1 MLSAQVILSSQAE
14 SSTLQQSLTSRVQ
27 THSFTKNLWGLN
39 STTPKYLTVSKYLL
53 TNFFSLTLMGFNF
66 RLFWPIYN
74 TNLIHIPAPD
84 FVKMLE
90 DDDYV
95 YFFLREQAVEYINC
109 GKVNIN
115 ILIPCQLK
123 SKPTWFAKSL
133 E

>member
-1 MLSAQVILSSQAE
+1 MKI
-14 SSTLQQSLTSRVQ
+14 
-27 THSFTKNLWGLN
+27 FI
-39 STTPKYLTVSKYLL
+39 
-53 TNFFSLTLMGFNF
+53 FFPL
-66 RLFWPIYN
+66 PIYK
-74 TNLIHIPAPD
+74 TNLTHIPAPD

-115 ILIPCQLK
+115 ILIPCQFK